1 MFTIMKRKYSD
12 EEYRK
17 ILLKLLGDLNKI
29 KADNGIKMIVSI
41 EISTIPEPKK
51 RDSSKGEGFGG
62 MGGGGREKEKGE
74 QKKKSKTKPKQERK
88 KVSNPR
94 KTPIV
99 EPRFDSEI
107 DRILH
112 ATNPLDV
119 LGLSPNVS
127 FSVIKSTYRE
137 LSKKYDP
144 NRGIINKSD
153 VEKERDH
160 KISTKLNH
168 AYSQLKRQNLDWE
181 NFGNRFGN

>member
-1 MFTIMKRKYSD
+1 
-12 EEYRK
+12 
-17 ILLKLLGDLNKI
+17 
-29 KADNGIKMIVSI
+29 
-41 EISTIPEPKK
+41 
-51 RDSSKGEGFGG
+51 
-62 MGGGGREKEKGE
+62 MGGGGGKNEGGG

-94 KTPIV
+94 RNPIV
-99 EPRFDSEI
+99 EPKFDSEK
-107 DRILH
+107 DRILN

-119 LGLSPNVS
+119 LGLFPNVS

-144 NRGIINKSD
+144 NRNIINKSD
-153 VEKERDH
+153 VQKEQDH

-181 NFGNRFGN
+181 NFGNRFRN